1 MTSIAIKS
9 PRFLTRIGGVA
20 LAVGLSGIALTST
33 AATIEEIKA
42 RGYMSVATEDD
53 YAPFEFVANGVQTG
67 FDNEVLA
74 LVKKKLG
81 FDVRQQVMPWAG
93 ILPGVTTGKYD
104 MAMTAVLVT
113 EERKKTFDFASPTC
127 ESINHFVTKVGS
139 KITKS
144 EDLLGKTVGAE
155 TGSAMLS
162 TLKTFDEELK
172 ARHGGKGIGKIVEYQ
187 GYPEAYQDVAL
198 GRLDAVINTEISLNS
213 LLKTKPGTFAI
224 GASIG
229 KPTYIAWAIKKGNTG
244 LLKAVDAALLDLR
257 ASGELY
263 KLQEKWLGATYKDM
277 PASAN

>member
-1 MTSIAIKS
+1 MTSTAIKS
-9 PRFLTRIGGVA
+9 PRFLARIGAIA
-20 LAVGLSGIALTST
+20 LAVSLAGIALTST

-53 YAPFEFVANGVQTG
+53 YAPFEFVADGVETG

-127 ESINHFVTKVGS
+127 ESINHFATKVGS
-139 KITKS
+139 PITKS

-162 TLKTFDEELK
+162 ALKTFDEELK

-198 GRLDAVINTEISLNS
+198 GRLDAVVNTEISLNS

-224 GASIG
+224 GAPIG
-229 KPTYIAWAIKKGNTG
+229 KPTYIAWAVKKGNAG
-244 LLKAVDAALLDLR
+244 LLKVIDAALLELR
-257 ASGELY
+257 ASGDLY
-263 KLQEKWLGATYKDM
+263 KLQEKWLGASYKAM
-277 PASAN
+277 PVSAN

>member
-1 MTSIAIKS
+1 MTSSAFKN
-9 PRFLTRIGGVA
+9 PRFLARVGGVA
-20 LAVGLSGIALTST
+20 LAFGLAGIALSST

-53 YAPFEFVANGVQTG
+53 YAPFEFVADGVQTG

-74 LVKKKLG
+74 LVKKKIG

-127 ESINHFVTKVGS
+127 ESINYFATKAGS
-139 KITKS
+139 PITKS
-144 EDLLGKTVGAE
+144 EDLLGKTIGAE
-155 TGSAMLS
+155 TGSAMLA

-198 GRLDAVINTEISLNS
+198 GRLDAVVNTQISLNS
-213 LLKTKPGTFAI
+213 LLKTKPGTFAL
-224 GASIG
+224 GAPIG

-263 KLQEKWLGATYKDM
+263 KLQEKWLGASYKDM

>member
-1 MTSIAIKS
+1 MTTSAIKN
-9 PRFLTRIGGVA
+9 PHVLARLGGLALTAA
-20 LAVGLSGIALTST
+20 LAGIALPAAS
-33 AATIEEIKA
+33 ATIEEIKA

-53 YAPFEFVANGVQTG
+53 YVPFEFVVDGKQTG

-74 LVKKKLG
+74 LVKKKIG

-104 MAMTAVLVT
+104 MAMTAVLIT
-113 EERKKTFDFASPTC
+113 EERKQTFDFSSPTC
-127 ESINHFVTKVGS
+127 ASINYFATKVGS
-139 KITKS
+139 PITKPD
-144 EDLLGKTVGAE
+144 DLLGKTVGAE

-172 ARHGGKGIGKIVEYQ
+172 ARNGGKGIGKIVEYQ

-198 GRLDAVINTEISLNS
+198 GRLDAVINTQISLNS
-213 LLKTKPGTFAI
+213 LLKTKPGVFAL
-224 GASIG
+224 GAPIG

-244 LLKAVDAALLDLR
+244 LLKTVDAALLDLR

-263 KLQEKWLGATYKDM
+263 KLQEKWLGASFKEM